1 MKFLKLENNDELQA
15 NLFSFAIH
23 LALFLVMV
31 FSVGWQTKTPYYGE
45 VELWD
50 TVPVQKKI
58 NKIQV
63 SPKKKIKQKQN
74 AKAQKSAEAKAK
86 AKAQKEA
93 DIKLKKKKAAEKR
106 AAEKKEKNSIVHSF
120 NRNFAKRAD
129 GNPNTHAFVTSPEM
143 VMAVALSGN
152 LDFNPLT
159 DKLTSEDGQ
168 QVFLDPPVGDELP
181 SNGFAFED
189 NGYVEP
195 PLDGSDIEININPE
209 SKRLQVLEPFSPWN
223 GENINNAKLLI
234 KAHGKCTTDH
244 ISMAGPWLRFRGHL
258 DNISDNCLIGAVN
271 HYNMETNKVKNLIT
285 GEYGPVPETQR
296 F

>member
-58 NKIQV
+58 NKTQA

-106 AAEKKEKNSIVHSF
+106 AAEKKAKKLKKQKAIKDLKKKVLKQEKI
-120 NRNFAKRAD
+120 
-129 GNPNTHAFVTSPEM
+129 
-143 VMAVALSGN
+143 
-152 LDFNPLT
+152 
-159 DKLTSEDGQ
+159 DKLKKEMLEKEKVEHLQ
-168 QVFLDPPVGDELP
+168 QQIIEQQKIEKMQAELRENELKQQKKP
-181 SNGFAFED
+181 A
-189 NGYVEP
+189 
-195 PLDGSDIEININPE
+195 
-209 SKRLQVLEPFSPWN
+209 LE
-223 GENINNAKLLI
+223 GENEVKGGVNTGELNKYKLLI
-234 KAHGKCTTDH
+234 QQKIQQNVNQQLCGLDYITLEFR
-244 ISMAGPWLRFRGHL
+244 ISLMPTGDLLGQPKMTKSSKIKSC
-258 DNISDNCLIGAVN
+258 DDAV
-271 HYNMETNKVKNLIT
+271 ERAIIQSQPLPLPKDSGLFSKLKNLELKFHPN
-285 GEYGPVPETQR
+285 GVE
-296 F
+296 